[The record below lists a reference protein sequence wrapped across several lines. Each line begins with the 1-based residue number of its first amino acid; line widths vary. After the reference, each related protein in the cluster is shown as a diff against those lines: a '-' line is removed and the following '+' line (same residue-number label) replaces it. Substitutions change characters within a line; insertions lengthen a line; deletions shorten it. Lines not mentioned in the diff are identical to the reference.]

1 MATSIVSGTQAA
13 TIDTEHTL
21 STQASAGSYVLSVD
35 LNNLALGDVVILR
48 VKIKVGSGGTTR
60 EVLSNTFSN
69 PQGQPVVQ
77 SIPVA
82 SPHEAIFTLEQIEGT
97 VRSFSWEV
105 ISL

>member
-1 MATSIVSGTQAA
+1 MATSAASGTQSA

-21 STQASAGSYVLSVD
+21 STQTTAGSYVLSVD

-48 VKIKVGSGGTTR
+48 VKTKVGSGGTTR
-60 EVLSNTFSN
+60 EILSNTFSN

-77 SIPVA
+77 SIPIA
-82 SPHEAIFTLEQIEGT
+82 SPHEVVFTLEQVEGT
-97 VRSFSWEV
+97 GRSFPWEV